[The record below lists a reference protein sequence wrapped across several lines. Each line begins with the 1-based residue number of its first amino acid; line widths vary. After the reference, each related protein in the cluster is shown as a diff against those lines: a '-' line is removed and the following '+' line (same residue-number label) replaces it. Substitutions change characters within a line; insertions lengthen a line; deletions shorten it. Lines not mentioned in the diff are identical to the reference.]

1 MSYLTLLRPLI
12 LGCIFVWSQAA
23 HAGELCPSLGQTELI
38 KLARQRGPL
47 KLVFFASWCGECLHH
62 LKTANGKNTILI
74 ATFDEKPAVERVIRK
89 LAPKSDCFTDEGLST
104 FFKVEAVP
112 TTVEYRL

>member
-1 MSYLTLLRPLI
+1 MA
-12 LGCIFVWSQAA
+12 CSQVA
-23 HAGELCPSLGQTELI
+23 HGSELCPKLGQSELV

-62 LKTANGKNTILI
+62 LQAANGKNTLLI

-89 LAPKSDCFTDEGLST
+89 IAPNSDCFTDDGLST
-104 FFKVEAVP
+104 LFKVEAVP
-112 TTVEYRL
+112 TTVDYR